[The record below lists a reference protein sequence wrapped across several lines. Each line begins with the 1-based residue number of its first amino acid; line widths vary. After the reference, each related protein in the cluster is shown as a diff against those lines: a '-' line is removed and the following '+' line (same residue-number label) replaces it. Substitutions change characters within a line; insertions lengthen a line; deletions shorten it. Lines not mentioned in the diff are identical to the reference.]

1 MIDEKSPKDA
11 YQEHL
16 DAARNANAGSAI
28 TIWTDGNW
36 KRWNELD
43 AKYAEKDPDWLLT
56 IPLSEVE
63 APSPEQA
70 AHRTMQELH
79 DAMEPR
85 EAHGLTEAE
94 RRVADILGKFIDT
107 LPDQAPS
114 PQSEYIQ
121 RGDFLYMS
129 SGDVYKLCRSAEAP
143 SPVRAEISEE
153 KALYLIAN
161 AIERWMRGDGVIA
174 ERLNAEWAAKAAF
187 RALQSIATITEKE

>member
-28 TIWTDGNW
+28 TIWKDGNW

-56 IPLSEVE
+56 IPLSEGE
-63 APSPEQA
+63 APSPE
-70 AHRTMQELH
+70 
-79 DAMEPR
+79 
-85 EAHGLTEAE
+85 
-94 RRVADILGKFIDT
+94 
-107 LPDQAPS
+107 
-114 PQSEYIQ
+114 YIQ
-121 RGDFLYMS
+121 KGDFLYMS

-143 SPVRAEISEE
+143 SPVRAEISEKRAMKVMYE
-153 KALYLIAN
+153 AYPEINHFVCRK
-161 AIERWMRGDGVIA
+161 DG
-174 ERLNAEWAAKAAF
+174 LSAAF